1 MVGDYTIL
9 NDESLLLLFRNGIVA
24 ARDVL
29 TVRYFKDRKK
39 HLKTVCPL
47 YYDVLDD
54 WDYNEIF
61 FRCYLQAETTFAFGK
76 GKFSSYFKIILS
88 REVMKEVTKKLNEKR
103 LLPTISFDSNIG
115 EEGSLCTLHD
125 IVSSN
130 CEDDDPKVFFSYCDT
145 LTNLNKLPK
154 GVNKIGI
161 EIAKDLYAGFSLEE
175 AAKRKS
181 ISKSAAKMYV
191 YRFRKWAKTII
202 FNSEGDYVDSAS
214 FLNDGEYDN

>member
-202 FNSEGDYVDSAS
+202 YNNEGDYVDSAS
-214 FLNDGEYDN
+214 FLNDSEYDN